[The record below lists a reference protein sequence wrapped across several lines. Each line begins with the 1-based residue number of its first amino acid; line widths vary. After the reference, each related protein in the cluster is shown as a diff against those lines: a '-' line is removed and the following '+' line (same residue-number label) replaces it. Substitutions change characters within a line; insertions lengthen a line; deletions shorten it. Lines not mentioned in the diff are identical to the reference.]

1 MERDDWFPRLDPT
14 VGEDETDEQLLVE
27 SIATDDSVD
36 ESGLNEPP
44 ASSGDALEPDAG
56 EEPVDAQRPTLS
68 AVPMPTPSTGP
79 GWTSGWLDEP
89 PSDTTEH
96 PSDVYAV
103 GSPEDS
109 PEDEDA
115 ATEMS
120 APAVKGVPD
129 QADRARR
136 NRRALIG
143 AFSAVAL
150 VTVAGVGAAAISF
163 TGSSSNAQ
171 PLDIPGTTTASAES
185 TPPAPTAASTVS
197 WCPALALDDRVEGNG
212 TGGTDSGP
220 NAILAFDH
228 GFYVARS
235 GTEAR
240 RVVAPDSQV
249 ASAEQLQEGIDQTPE
264 GTEHCLSIRPLA
276 PGEWAVDVQEKRP
289 NGEVNVYPQIFRT
302 DNRDGQVLVTAI
314 TKRG

>member
-1 MERDDWFPRLDPT
+1 MERDDWFPKLDPT
-14 VGEDETDEQLLVE
+14 VGEDEADEQLLVE
-27 SIATDDSVD
+27 SIATGDSVD
-36 ESGLNEPP
+36 ESASNEPA
-44 ASSGDALEPDAG
+44 ASSCDALEPEAA
-56 EEPVDAQRPTLS
+56 EEPAAAPRPTLS
-68 AVPMPTPSTGP
+68 AVPMPTPSAGP
-79 GWTSGWLDEP
+79 GWASGWLDEP
-89 PSDTTEH
+89 LSAAAEHSSDGY
-96 PSDVYAV
+96 SV

-109 PEDEDA
+109 PEGDDE

-120 APAVKGVPD
+120 APAVSEAPER
-129 QADRARR
+129 ADRARR
-136 NRRALIG
+136 NHRALIG
-143 AFSAVAL
+143 ACGAVAL

-163 TGSSSNAQ
+163 TGTSSNAQ
-171 PLDIPGTTTASAES
+171 PLVIPGTTTTSAES
-185 TPPAPTAASTVS
+185 TPPTPTAASAVS
-197 WCPALALDDRVEGNG
+197 WCPALVLDGRVEGNG
-212 TGGTDSGP
+212 IGGTDSGP
-220 NAILAFDH
+220 QAILAFDH

-235 GTEAR
+235 GTQAR

-302 DNRDGQVLVTAI
+302 DNLGGQVLVTAI